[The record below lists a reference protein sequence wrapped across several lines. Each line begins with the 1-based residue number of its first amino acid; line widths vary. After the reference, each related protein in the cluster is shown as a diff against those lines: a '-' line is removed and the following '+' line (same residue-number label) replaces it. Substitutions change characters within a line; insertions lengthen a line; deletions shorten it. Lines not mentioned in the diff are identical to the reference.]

1 MSDDICGFLRESAE
15 EEYHV
20 AADEIERLRAEN
32 EKLRAALKPFAGL
45 VKYCE
50 GMTDSESHCVFVG
63 DLRAA
68 AAALKEAGDE

>member
-1 MSDDICGFLRESAE
+1 MSDIVKRLKVLGKGNGRQFSI
-15 EEYHV
+15 YTK
-20 AADEIERLRAEN
+20 AADEIEN
-32 EKLRAALKPFAGL
+32 LRAALKPFAGL

-68 AAALKEAGDE
+68 AAALKETGDE